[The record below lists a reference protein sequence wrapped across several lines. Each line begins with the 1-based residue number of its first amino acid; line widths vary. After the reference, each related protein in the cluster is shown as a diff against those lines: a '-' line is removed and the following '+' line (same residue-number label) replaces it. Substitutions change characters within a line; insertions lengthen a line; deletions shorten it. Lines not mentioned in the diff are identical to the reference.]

1 MSVPTVPTTASVP
14 AQSSPPDPRPLLAR
28 ASDEVERFLLAVRA
42 EDLNLPTPC
51 TGYDVRGLLAHLVA
65 VQRRTAHVA
74 RGGHFADT
82 PQQVEGIADDAWA
95 RAWADARADAE
106 GAWADDAV
114 LTRTLHLPWG
124 QAPGAAAGLAYV
136 QELTTHAGDLA
147 AGLGRTGE
155 LDDELAAGVL
165 QGARRFLPA
174 EPRGGQVPFGP
185 VVDVPDTAPAW
196 ARLAGWTGRT
206 PAV

>member
-1 MSVPTVPTTASVP
+1 MTVPTVPTTASVP
-14 AQSSPPDPRPLLAR
+14 ARSSLPDPRPLLAR
-28 ASDEVERFLLAVRA
+28 ASDEVERFLAAVRA
-42 EDLNLPTPC
+42 EDLDLPTPC
-51 TGYDVRGLLAHLVA
+51 AGYDVRGLLAHLVA
-65 VQRRTAHVA
+65 VQGRLAHVA

-82 PQQVEGIADDAWA
+82 PLQVGGVADDGWAGAWTAA
-95 RAWADARADAE
+95 RAGAE
-106 GAWADDAV
+106 DAWADDAV
-114 LTRTLHLPWG
+114 LTRVLRLPWG
-124 QAPGAAAGLAYV
+124 AHPGAAAGLAYV

-147 AGLGRTGE
+147 AALGRTGE
-155 LDDELAAGVL
+155 LDDHLAAGVL
-165 QGARRFLPA
+165 EGARRFLPA